1 MDLSQ
6 FGNFKVQRFEVT
18 LDNGKAVTCQLHAS
32 FSVDGKDYALLF
44 PEDGRPFGFPPTE
57 KNTIICGLEKAG
69 DEYKVHKIESQKEY
83 KKAASYIYDMFD
95 V

>member
-1 MDLSQ
+1 MNLNQ
-6 FGNFKVQRFEVT
+6 FGNLKVKKVDVT
-18 LDNGKAVTCQLHAS
+18 LDDGKEVTCQIHAS

-57 KNTIICGLEKAG
+57 QNTIIYGLETVG
-69 DEYKVHKIESQKEY
+69 EEYELRKIESAKEY
-83 KKAASYIYDMFD
+83 KKAASYIYGMFD